1 MSMNFLTKWFVFVCI
16 ILLSFSSVAEEAE
29 TVTEQKTSS
38 NYIPEMSEF
47 TRSGG
52 TNTGGGRGCASGNFC
67 TAGTQGPG
75 GTYTSTFDLED
86 SMTLDQIN
94 RGFDMDYGVD
104 VESHPSNSVLPSC
117 VDGNV
122 MQTSDCRDIFNL
134 TVTLL
139 DANNVV
145 HKFEHEVE
153 LDFAGERSFA
163 FSQTIPENNFTGL
176 KGEFELFGIDAGF
189 SSGFF
194 GPRFDNPFL
203 TTTFDLV
210 TLLETEVL
218 NIIDSQEQV
227 EIEDA
232 QDINIE
238 IEPTEPEEIEVATEI
253 VVEEIEAAVS
263 EEVEVA
269 TEVVVQEIEAAVS
282 EEVEVATEVIIEE
295 TEAVELEV
303 EAQQPVEPE
312 IINTINLQ
320 EQAESVN
327 VQDTSVEIETTAPEE
342 IDVTTEVVVE
352 EIETVELEIEVQQP
366 VEPEAAQEEMEVSA
380 EVEEEIQEA
389 EVAEPEPATETAST
403 DEPEEQQEE
412 QSEPAQKKVVAQKV
426 KEKVAKKIM
435 GKMNDKS
442 KYDSTNQVR
451 TLAVMGVLGN
461 SRSFFSAQATLQDT
475 PGFFSGA
482 TIPDGS
488 IPTNN
493 TAQYLMFGGSNQAHS
508 QMVEDQWQR

>member
-1 MSMNFLTKWFVFVCI
+1 MSSQTSITTVIKWFAFVCV
-16 ILLSFSSVAEEAE
+16 ILLSFSSVAEETEIVTGQE
-29 TVTEQKTSS
+29 TSP

-86 SMTLDQIN
+86 NMTLDQIN
-94 RGFDMDYGVD
+94 RGFAMDYGVD
-104 VESHPSNSVLPSC
+104 VESHPSNSVLSSC

-153 LDFAGERSFA
+153 LDFSGERSFA

-210 TLLETEVL
+210 TILETEVL
-218 NIIDSQEQV
+218 SIIDLQEQV
-227 EIEDA
+227 EVV
-232 QDINIE
+232 DIQEISVE
-238 IEPTEPEEIEVATEI
+238 IEP
-253 VVEEIEAAVS
+253 AAP

-269 TEVVVQEIEAAVS
+269 TEI
-282 EEVEVATEVIIEE
+282 
-295 TEAVELEV
+295 
-303 EAQQPVEPE
+303 
-312 IINTINLQ
+312 
-320 EQAESVN
+320 
-327 VQDTSVEIETTAPEE
+327 
-342 IDVTTEVVVE
+342 VVE

-389 EVAEPEPATETAST
+389 EVAEP
-403 DEPEEQQEE
+403 
-412 QSEPAQKKVVAQKV
+412 EPAQKKVVAQKV

-508 QMVEDQWQR
+508 QMMEDQWQR

>member
-1 MSMNFLTKWFVFVCI
+1 MSMNFLIKWFAFVCV
-16 ILLSFSSVAEEAE
+16 ILLSFSSVAEETEIVTGQE
-29 TVTEQKTSS
+29 TSP

-86 SMTLDQIN
+86 NMTLDQIN
-94 RGFDMDYGVD
+94 RGFAMDYGVD
-104 VESHPSNSVLPSC
+104 VESHPSNSVLSSC
-117 VDGNV
+117 VGGNV
-122 MQTSDCRDIFNL
+122 MQNRDCRDIFNL

-139 DANNVV
+139 DVNNVV

-153 LDFAGERSFA
+153 LDFTGERSFA

-210 TLLETEVL
+210 TILETEVL
-218 NIIDSQEQV
+218 SIIDLQEQV
-227 EIEDA
+227 EVV
-232 QDINIE
+232 DIQEISVE
-238 IEPTEPEEIEVATEI
+238 IEPAAPEEIEVATEI
-253 VVEEIEAAVS
+253 
-263 EEVEVA
+263 
-269 TEVVVQEIEAAVS
+269 
-282 EEVEVATEVIIEE
+282 
-295 TEAVELEV
+295 
-303 EAQQPVEPE
+303 
-312 IINTINLQ
+312 
-320 EQAESVN
+320 
-327 VQDTSVEIETTAPEE
+327 
-342 IDVTTEVVVE
+342 VVE

-389 EVAEPEPATETAST
+389 EEAEPEPATETAST

>member
-1 MSMNFLTKWFVFVCI
+1 MKAMSSQMSTTTVIKWFAFVCA
-16 ILLSFSSVAEEAE
+16 ILLSFSSVAEETEIVTGQE
-29 TVTEQKTSS
+29 TSP

-86 SMTLDQIN
+86 NMTLDQIN
-94 RGFDMDYGVD
+94 RGFAMDYGVD
-104 VESHPSNSVLPSC
+104 VESHPSNSVLSSC

-139 DANNVV
+139 DTNNVV

-153 LDFAGERSFA
+153 LDFSGERSFA

-210 TLLETEVL
+210 TILETEVL
-218 NIIDSQEQV
+218 SIIDLQEQV
-227 EIEDA
+227 EVV
-232 QDINIE
+232 DIQEISVE
-238 IEPTEPEEIEVATEI
+238 IEP
-253 VVEEIEAAVS
+253 AAP

-269 TEVVVQEIEAAVS
+269 TEI
-282 EEVEVATEVIIEE
+282 
-295 TEAVELEV
+295 
-303 EAQQPVEPE
+303 
-312 IINTINLQ
+312 
-320 EQAESVN
+320 
-327 VQDTSVEIETTAPEE
+327 
-342 IDVTTEVVVE
+342 VVE

-366 VEPEAAQEEMEVSA
+366 VEPEAVQEEMEVSA

>member
-1 MSMNFLTKWFVFVCI
+1 MSSQTSITTVIKWFAFVCV
-16 ILLSFSSVAEEAE
+16 ILLSFSSVAEETEIVTGQE
-29 TVTEQKTSS
+29 TSP

-75 GTYTSTFDLED
+75 GAYTSTFDLED
-86 SMTLDQIN
+86 NMTLDQIN
-94 RGFDMDYGVD
+94 RGFAMDYGVD
-104 VESHPSNSVLPSC
+104 VESHPSNSVLSSC
-117 VDGNV
+117 VNGNV

-139 DANNVV
+139 DINNVV

-153 LDFAGERSFA
+153 LDFTGERSFA

-210 TLLETEVL
+210 TILETEVL
-218 NIIDSQEQV
+218 SIIDLQEQV
-227 EIEDA
+227 EVV
-232 QDINIE
+232 DIQEISVE
-238 IEPTEPEEIEVATEI
+238 IEP
-253 VVEEIEAAVS
+253 AAP

-269 TEVVVQEIEAAVS
+269 TEI
-282 EEVEVATEVIIEE
+282 
-295 TEAVELEV
+295 
-303 EAQQPVEPE
+303 
-312 IINTINLQ
+312 
-320 EQAESVN
+320 
-327 VQDTSVEIETTAPEE
+327 
-342 IDVTTEVVVE
+342 VVE